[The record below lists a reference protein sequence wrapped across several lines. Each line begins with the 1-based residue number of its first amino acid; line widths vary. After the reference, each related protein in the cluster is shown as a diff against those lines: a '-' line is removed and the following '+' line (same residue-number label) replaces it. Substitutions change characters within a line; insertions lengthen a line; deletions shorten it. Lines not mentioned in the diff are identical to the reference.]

1 MSFQYLTNIPLAEA
15 RRTYFQ
21 GLQAGR
27 FQAGTERI
35 PFRRALNQSPSLML
49 LGGSPHGRSTPPS
62 APPTTPPALW
72 MASLWPPA

>member
-27 FQAGTERI
+27 FQAGAERI
-35 PFRRALNQSPSLML
+35 PVAESFGRVR
-49 LGGSPHGRSTPPS
+49 RSTPQS
-62 APPTTPPALW
+62 APPTTPPAPW